1 MGIRN
6 GSATLALAEG
16 DITRFAPTLLFNAAK
31 SQLIGGSVVDGRDSP
46 APAGRRSRQEVAS
59 NYWKGF
65 RLFRVGAF
73 GWPLGCILQT
83 QPSPPSAFFRVN
95 GAFLRGRGKRRD
107 GRDLPG
113 GGAGQRCSRAGALVV
128 KSPRELAAAA
138 AGPP

>member
-65 RLFRVGAF
+65 RLFRVVAF

-83 QPSPPSAFFRVN
+83 QPSPPSAFFPLN
-95 GAFLRGRGKRRD
+95 SAFLRGPGNRRVLQE
-107 GRDLPG
+107 LPG
-113 GGAGQRCSRAGALVV
+113 WCAVHR
-128 KSPRELAAAA
+128 
-138 AGPP
+138 